1 MSTQDKKIKVVSTA
15 DFDNNKIINA
25 TIDASENEVIGVGK
39 IDDVLVNGDSV
50 VENKIANVE
59 VPTKVSDLENDSG
72 YTTTADVNSEII
84 ANDKGIDNILT
95 QNNYN
100 AVTSDAIVKGIEQG
114 KVSVV
119 SKILQSTE
127 SLPEPTEYNQSVLKI
142 IYNNKVLYTA
152 KYLQEISS
160 GYNQNGS
167 LTVDSEGK
175 VSGFTD
181 SNTITRYFQKWGG
194 IRGFKFTLT
203 LLEQNGQFST
213 PIFLITRHD
222 DDSVLFGI
230 DYDKSSNYPFYD
242 RLHFYTKKRDGS
254 IEEEAYCSVSPRIYQ
269 NIGGWSNTIFTIEMS
284 SSNYL
289 KVTANGKTIFIRY
302 FESFNSSDNSESDFY
317 YDMDIDTKF
326 KSMIALPSVY
336 PPGRFGIY
344 QLFGLDSYIL
354 YSYMSSQ
361 GSYKVVGTDTDTLM
375 WDSGVSIQKNKLIFN
390 LEDNT
395 LYEYDGTNGYK
406 LNKLLYNA
414 DLSVYQQKLTAGDNI
429 VISPKGYTNF
439 NSTNYIQIVND
450 AQYAYHTNITI
461 KFTLTELNRNN
472 TLLYDRSNSSE
483 SDYCLLEINSA
494 NKLSCT
500 YKRSGGIVTTVGT
513 HVFEVGKTYWI
524 RTNGNY
530 PQSVYYLEDNNYTL
544 DTLPTSTNDWN
555 FDIENI
561 YSELMVYI
569 RANSTCYLGYDPV
582 NTDNY
587 LIGSIE
593 EFYSPDYIT
602 LSTATEGVDFT
613 NHGCLKGP
621 VISAVVPEIDSQ
633 LSDVSENPVQNRVI
647 DSALKAMKPITVT
660 DSGNALP
667 STSGYVLHDT
677 FLNTTDKK
685 IYGTLANAYELNDNS
700 QISTTNTTPVAID
713 YVTGIANNFSFNFN
727 VNQYSY
733 SYLAR
738 IGVSSDSF
746 RWVGDRDYRVHF
758 KITSQGTTNAKYMLF
773 GIGHS
778 VGYGSSYIVGVL
790 IQDSKLYINELSS
803 GIGGVSLTVNP
814 VELINYTLEIN
825 KEYYLR
831 LLKKSNGEVET
842 VIYEDGYDQTILARN
857 TVSPQI
863 NDITTSYGDNP
874 VSLYFGGYWRGSN
887 NDWGYGFNGDIY
899 LLDSMGEFLKPVSQL
914 IWDNGTPIINLTS
927 YLDKTNSLLYYY
939 ESPDLVSVGG
949 GSGSSDYSDLS
960 NKPSINSTTLS
971 GNKTSSDLGLQS
983 TLTWT
988 YTEATETLE
997 VE

>member
-39 IDDVLVNGDSV
+39 IDDVLVNGTSV

-72 YTTTADVNSEII
+72 YTTVADINSEII
-84 ANDKGIDNILT
+84 ANSSFMDNELKEGSF
-95 QNNYN
+95 N
-100 AVTSDAIVKGIEQG
+100 AVMNDAITKGIEKN

-119 SKILQSTE
+119 DSFVDT
-127 SLPEPTEYNQSVLKI
+127 LPSETLTLGQSVLNKTDNKI
-142 IYNNKVLYTA
+142 YKVVGEKQIEDYYF
-152 KYLQEISS
+152 KI
-160 GYNQNGS
+160 NGS
-167 LTVDSEGK
+167 LSINNDDGCITGFSEENYISFADDVIEYTNPVWSNIK
-175 VSGFTD
+175 V
-181 SNTITRYFQKWGG
+181 NKLI
-194 IRGFKFTLT
+194 FTLAPAYSAYT
-203 LLEQNGQFST
+203 TTIFS
-213 PIFLITRHD
+213 IIRRD
-222 DDSVLFGI
+222 DNSVLFGV
-230 DYDKSSNYPFYD
+230 DYTSGYGG
-242 RLHFYTKKRDGS
+242 RLDIYTKKRDGTKVDS
-254 IEEEAYCSVSPRIYQ
+254 YTIYAAVTNSRYELEITNSCYVKILDRGKTIAIKYFGSLEPSTEVGDDFYYNIPADIKISSKKITSQQYTYTVGIQKLYGLESNITYQSGGMPSGGDIVYFSDNGVWNNGTELFSGKLVYNTANYGLYEYNGTNMVPLIPDMKLYQKKLAAGNNITLSPEGYQ
-269 NIGGWSNTIFTIEMS
+269 NFSN
-284 SSNYL
+284 SNYL
-289 KVTANGKTIFIRY
+289 
-302 FESFNSSDNSESDFY
+302 SFNSTVDSTYSDDLF
-317 YDMDIDTKF
+317 F
-326 KSMIALPSVY
+326 KVTI
-336 PPGRFGIY
+336 
-344 QLFGLDSYIL
+344 
-354 YSYMSSQ
+354 
-361 GSYKVVGTDTDTLM
+361 
-375 WDSGVSIQKNKLIFN
+375 N
-390 LEDNT
+390 E
-395 LYEYDGTNGYK
+395 TNR
-406 LNKLLYNA
+406 L
-414 DLSVYQQKLTAGDNI
+414 
-429 VISPKGYTNF
+429 
-439 NSTNYIQIVND
+439 
-450 AQYAYHTNITI
+450 
-461 KFTLTELNRNN
+461 N
-472 TLLYDRSNSSE
+472 TLLYSSF
-483 SDYCLLEINSA
+483 DTDKYGYIEITDE
-494 NKLSCT
+494 NKLSCGWS
-500 YKRSGGIVTTVGT
+500 SGSSIITFIGANY
-513 HVFEVGKTYWI
+513 VFQPNKTYWI
-524 RTNGNY
+524 RLVQNRV
-530 PQSVYYLEDNNYTL
+530 PQQFYILEDNNYT
-544 DTLPTSTNDWN
+544 
-555 FDIENI
+555 IETVPKDRSVWTADARNPS
-561 YSELMVYI
+561 YSFIVKLY
-569 RANSTCYLGYDPV
+569 ANSTNYLGYLPSAPE
-582 NTDNY
+582 Y
-587 LIGSIE
+587 YFKGAIA
-593 EFYSPDYIT
+593 EFSVGNIFT

-613 NHGCLKGP
+613 NHGCVKGP

-700 QISTTNTTPVAID
+700 QISTNNATPVVID
-713 YVTGIANNFSFNFN
+713 YVTGITNNFSFNFN

-733 SYLAR
+733 SYLTR

-773 GIGHS
+773 GISHGIA
-778 VGYGSSYIVGVL
+778 YGSNYIVGVF
-790 IQDSKLYINELSS
+790 IQDSKLYINEISS
-803 GIGGVSLTVNP
+803 GMGGVSLTVSP
-814 VELINYTLEIN
+814 VELINYTLEMN

-842 VIYEDGYDQTILARN
+842 VIYEDRYDQTILARN

-899 LLDSMGEFLKPVSQL
+899 LLDSMGEFLKPASQL

-939 ESPDLVSVGG
+939 ESPDLISIGG
-949 GSGSSDYSDLS
+949 GISDYSDLT
-960 NKPSINSTTLS
+960 NKPSINNVTLS